1 MGVRDWVATMA
12 EWQDEQALTPTNSS
26 RRAAFCVGQ
35 KPGSARWSPVESWA
49 RRKEED
55 PGQRMRRKPREE
67 TKRKSCLARL
77 TMSAREMARDLVW
90 GEDDAK
96 SMRLKGDEKGGEV

>member
-1 MGVRDWVATMA
+1 
-12 EWQDEQALTPTNSS
+12 
-26 RRAAFCVGQ
+26 
-35 KPGSARWSPVESWA
+35 
-49 RRKEED
+49 
-55 PGQRMRRKPREE
+55 MRRKPREE